1 MWLGQPVVP
10 TLQASPCPQLH
21 WAWQSQ
27 LRGLSAS
34 TCPRLRN
41 CNGDAHPLAGRG
53 HSRHCPPRGH
63 CPPAPALLSGSV
75 VLARGR
81 LWGCTTEQG
90 AGSRSPCPRQSN
102 WRGAQPDRT
111 VLLYCWAGRG
121 WREWTPPV
129 WEPLVQAQGHGG
141 SWGRCVGACLALGAA
156 HPSQCQPGTAVRA
169 GRAIWGGAGGNEV
182 LNGVWGHVTSQGAEP
197 SRLARQPW
205 LLIWERARGQLSLVE
220 AGKSTGMA
228 GASHEW
234 GAR

>member
-1 MWLGQPVVP
+1 MP
-10 TLQASPCPQLH
+10 TLL
-21 WAWQSQ
+21 
-27 LRGLSAS
+27 
-34 TCPRLRN
+34 
-41 CNGDAHPLAGRG
+41 LAGVIRG
-53 HSRHCPPRGH
+53 IALPGDIAPQPQRCSVAPWCLPEADSGGAPQSRVRAAAAH
-63 CPPAPALLSGSV
+63 AP
-75 VLARGR
+75 GR
-81 LWGCTTEQG
+81 ATG
-90 AGSRSPCPRQSN
+90 AVPSLIGQ
-102 WRGAQPDRT
+102 